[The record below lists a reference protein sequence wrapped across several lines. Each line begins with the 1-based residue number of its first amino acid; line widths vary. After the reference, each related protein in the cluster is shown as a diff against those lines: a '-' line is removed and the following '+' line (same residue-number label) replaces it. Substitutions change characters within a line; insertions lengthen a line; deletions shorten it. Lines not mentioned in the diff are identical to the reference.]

1 MTGSGPLW
9 RKANPFAA
17 PRAILTLLGHGR
29 GTVPSNCGK
38 IGTLIVRY
46 SNQEERDQI
55 RITSCKLC
63 QIYHHHQEYGSNE
76 GRRQIN
82 SEKKKLLDETV
93 KITER
98 V

>member
-38 IGTLIVRY
+38 IDTLIVRD
-46 SNQEERDQI
+46 SDQEERDQN
-55 RITSCKLC
+55 RITSFKVL
-63 QIYHHHQEYGSNE
+63 Q
-76 GRRQIN
+76 
-82 SEKKKLLDETV
+82 
-93 KITER
+93 
-98 V
+98 